1 MLRVAALA
9 CLGACWVW
17 AQDAQAILSA
27 LRANH
32 PAEALQ
38 LAQQALQKTP
48 RNAQLITLEGLAFKG
63 LGQPEKAL
71 SAFRQALRIDPNY
84 LAALEGAAQI
94 EYAAAAK
101 EAIPDLDHLLELR
114 PGEPTANAMRAVMA
128 WRAGDCS
135 TAVKHFEQS
144 GSAIE
149 SQPDALRGYAVCL
162 VRLRRFDDAGPIA
175 NRLGDPRFVAAVE
188 LSAERSKPALE
199 ALRPLIDGANPDAEA
214 LAMASVAYEAMGD
227 TPNAVA
233 ALRRAIVLSPRTI
246 RYYID
251 FANLSFAH
259 KSYEAGIQVLNAGI
273 ALTPGAS
280 QLRLAR
286 GILYV
291 QTGQDEQAEA
301 DFAAAERLD
310 PKQPGTVD
318 AEVLAR
324 LQKNDLDGAARLVR
338 EKIRARPKNA
348 FLHYLL
354 AEVLDWQGP
363 PAGSPLFNQALTA
376 AKEAVRFEPG
386 LLLARNLLSRLYLDA
401 GQVKP
406 AIEQCRLVLK
416 DDPHDPIAL
425 YRLMRALRMSDD
437 PADAREIPEV
447 VRRFNEAREL
457 ANQKEAQENRYRLV
471 DVTPRQ

>member
-1 MLRVAALA
+1 MR
-9 CLGACWVW
+9 G
-17 AQDAQAILSA
+17 QDAQAIVSE

-32 PAEALQ
+32 PAEALR
-38 LAQQALQKTP
+38 LARQALQKTP
-48 RNAQLITLEGLAFKG
+48 RDAQLITLEALAYKG
-63 LGQPEKAL
+63 IGQTENAL
-71 SAFRQALRIDPNY
+71 SAFQQALRIDPNY
-84 LAALEGAAQI
+84 LAALEGEAQI
-94 EYAAAAK
+94 EYAAADRK
-101 EAIPDLDHLLELR
+101 VVPVLDHLLELR
-114 PGEPTANAMRAVMA
+114 PDEPTAHAMRAVMA

-144 GSAIE
+144 GRAVE

-162 VRLRRFDDAGPIA
+162 VRLKRFDEAEKIA
-175 NRLGDPRFVAAVE
+175 KSVGDPRFTAGVE

-199 ALRPLIDGANPDAEA
+199 ALQPLIGGVNPEPEA
-214 LAMASVAYEAMGD
+214 LALASVAYEDLGD

-233 ALRRAIVLSPRTI
+233 TLRRAIVLSPRTI

-259 KSYEAGIQVLNAGI
+259 KSYEAGIQVLNAGL
-273 ALTPGAS
+273 ALAPDAS
-280 QLRLAR
+280 ELHLAR

-291 QTGQDEQAEA
+291 QTGQMQQAEA
-301 DFAAAERLD
+301 DFAAAERID
-310 PKQPGTVD
+310 PNQPGTVD

-338 EKIRARPKNA
+338 EQIKARPKDA

-363 PAGSPLFNQALTA
+363 PADSPLFGQALNA
-376 AKEAVRFEPG
+376 AKQAVQLQPG

-401 GQVKP
+401 GQIKP
-406 AIEQCRLVLK
+406 AIEQCRLVLHN
-416 DDPHDPIAL
+416 DPHDPIAL
-425 YRLMRALRMSDD
+425 YRLMRALRMSGDA
-437 PADAREIPEV
+437 ADAREIPDV

-457 ANQKEAQENRYRLV
+457 ANQKEARENRYRLV
-471 DVTPRQ
+471 DASAGR